1 MIRRDTAS
9 VGGFQLMETI
19 DHEKLK
25 WEFSLYN
32 VLWSFCG
39 GPRLILRPTEDI

>member
-1 MIRRDTAS
+1 
-9 VGGFQLMETI
+9 MESS

-25 WEFSLYN
+25 WEFPLYDA
-32 VLWSFCG
+32 LWGYGG